1 MKHTVFGLRAPKDSK
16 QLFYKEKVKK
26 RAPQCR
32 VSYGQRKEKQGE
44 VGWKVHEPKYAKN
57 KHKLL
62 SSAEINRGV
71 MEFYQWLKSYYN
83 TESLHIRLCHC
94 A

>member
-1 MKHTVFGLRAPKDSK
+1 MKHTAFGLRAPKDSK

-26 RAPQCR
+26 RAPQCQ

-44 VGWKVHEPKYAKN
+44 AGWTVHEPKYAKN

-62 SSAEINRGV
+62 SSGEINRRV
-71 MEFYQWLKSYYN
+71 AKEHRLLQHKNSSYA
-83 TESLHIRLCHC
+83 TRCHC